1 MPLTKAISTT
11 DIVANLFSLLLFI
24 APKGAVAFSNAQFG
38 QGTGPIF
45 LDNVLCSGTES
56 HLLDCGHNGIGNH
69 ICDHREDAGVRCLSK
84 PS

>member
-1 MPLTKAISTT
+1 MPLTMAISTT
-11 DIVANLFSLLLFI
+11 DIVVNVLSLLLFI
-24 APKGAVAFSNAQFG
+24 SPTGAIAFSNAQFG

-45 LDNVLCSGTES
+45 LDNVLCSGSES
-56 HLLDCGHNGIGNH
+56 YLVDCEHNGIGDH